1 MKGEA
6 LKPHVSKNS
15 LFIGQKQKFLK
26 KCQNIAQNFLRP
38 LFQFNLTFFEKLIQ
52 HHDHIS
58 SQSLLFKTKPGQNQ
72 STEIK
77 TKSKI

>member
-1 MKGEA
+1 MPK
-6 LKPHVSKNS
+6 
-15 LFIGQKQKFLK
+15 
-26 KCQNIAQNFLRP
+26 IAQNPPARFFSLT
-38 LFQFNLTFFEKLIQ
+38 LTFFVKLIQ
-52 HHDHIS
+52 HHDNYL